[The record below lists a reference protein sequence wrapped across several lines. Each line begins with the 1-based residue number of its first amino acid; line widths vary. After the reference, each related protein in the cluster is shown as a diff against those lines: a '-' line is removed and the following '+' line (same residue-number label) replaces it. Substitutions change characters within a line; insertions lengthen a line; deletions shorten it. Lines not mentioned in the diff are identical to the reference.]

1 MLNFL
6 YCFDNNYNFQ
16 GFTSII
22 SLLDS
27 VDEKI
32 NISIIHSNELLN
44 SAIPELI
51 TKHKYLNSLSI
62 YKFNDTDYDFP
73 NLKDKHVSM
82 ATYYRLFIENYITDD
97 IPIIIYLD
105 ADTIC
110 LNNPIN
116 ELKNQISILK
126 NSEFTISA
134 KTEVSYDENNLLF
147 SRLNITN
154 NYFNAGVLIINL
166 QRWKSQSLSK
176 NLINQMIDLSS
187 KINFWDQDVLNSF
200 FNGRYVELSNNL
212 NYNSIDNIGNHES
225 INIIHY
231 IGSKKP
237 WYLSGIF
244 ENSSDFY
251 HSNYYKLSKKR
262 YHIIHLWKL
271 SSITDLIISVITL
284 KIFKL
289 QKPISFIK
297 CFFTSF

>member
-22 SLLDS
+22 SLLDN

-32 NISIIHSNELLN
+32 NISIIHSDELLN

-51 TKHKYLNSLSI
+51 SEHEYLNSLSI
-62 YKFNDTDYDFP
+62 YKFNDTNYNFP
-73 NLKDKHVSM
+73 NLIGKHVSM
-82 ATYYRLFIENYITDD
+82 ATYYRLFIENYITND
-97 IPIIIYLD
+97 IPILIYLD

-116 ELKNQISILK
+116 EFKKQINILE

-134 KTEVSYDENNLLF
+134 KTEVSYDENNFLF

-166 QRWKSQSLSK
+166 QRWKAQRISK
-176 NLINQMIDLSS
+176 NLINQMIDLNS

-200 FNGRYVELSNNL
+200 FNGRYVELNNNL
-212 NYNSIDNIGNHES
+212 NHNSVDTIDNLES

-244 ENSSDFY
+244 ENSSNFY
-251 HSNYYKLSKKR
+251 HLNYYKLSKKR

-271 SSITDLIISVITL
+271 SSIGDLIISIITL
-284 KIFKL
+284 KILKL
-289 QKPISFIK
+289 QKPISFLK
-297 CFFTSF
+297 CFFNSF